1 MLPIPEPYSRPRA
14 NWLNIAAL
22 LTDIAFETDLA
33 GGFTAFGGPDVLGY
47 AAPDLLGQNL
57 GDLVALSA
65 DFDSGATSIGAI
77 FASLHSRKIAWRGIV
92 GLQRADGTQGV
103 YQLFLA
109 PRLAAPRL
117 AAPRLVA
124 LKRAVSRLGPQAVPD
139 PAAETAAE
147 WADGVYGL
155 LINLDAPT
163 LRVVA
168 PGAQFGRVMLDP
180 QTGLWSAA
188 SFADA
193 VGRRFDRLDVEGLPG
208 TLLLLG
214 FSRTPPVGRGAVA
227 TQLAEE
233 LRDIIRPTDLLG
245 RLDATTFA
253 LWCDGM
259 DDLTGAE
266 RAARFCQRLPA
277 GLPGPPCISVGL
289 AARWPGKAE
298 DAATLIRQAAAA
310 LRHAE
315 RVSQAAAD
323 AGSTESVA
331 SGTWRAWNPSLPT

>member
-1 MLPIPEPYSRPRA
+1 MLSIPEPHSRPRA
-14 NWLNIAAL
+14 HWLNIAAS
-22 LTDIAFETDLA
+22 LTDIAFETDFA
-33 GGFTAFGGPDVLGY
+33 GRFTAFGGTDVLGY

-57 GDLVALSA
+57 GELVALSA
-65 DFDSGATSIGAI
+65 DFDSGAASIGAI
-77 FASLHSRKIAWRGIV
+77 FASLHSRKMAWRGIV
-92 GLQRADGTQGV
+92 GLQRANGTQGV

-109 PRLAAPRL
+109 PRLAAQ
-117 AAPRLVA
+117 AAP
-124 LKRAVSRLGPQAVPD
+124 D
-139 PAAETAAE
+139 PVGETASE
-147 WADGVYGL
+147 WADGAYGL
-155 LINLDAPT
+155 LINLDAPAV
-163 LRVVA
+163 RVLA

-214 FSRTPPVGRGAVA
+214 FSRTPPVGRSAVA

-277 GLPGPPCISVGL
+277 GLPGPPRISVGL
-289 AARWPGKAE
+289 SARWPGKAD
-298 DAATLIRQAAAA
+298 DAATLIRRAGAA

-315 RVSQAAAD
+315 RVAQAAAD

-331 SGTWRAWNPSLPT
+331 AGTWRAWNPSLPT